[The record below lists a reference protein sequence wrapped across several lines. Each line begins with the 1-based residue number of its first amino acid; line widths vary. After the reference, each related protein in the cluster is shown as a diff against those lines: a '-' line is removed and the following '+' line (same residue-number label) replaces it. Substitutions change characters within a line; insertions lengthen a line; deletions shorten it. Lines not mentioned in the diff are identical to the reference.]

1 MTPTR
6 ESRMKRIFSNH
17 ENSDPARLGWLVQI
31 VSLAFILVAATFSP
45 ATARAFPVVVQPGDT
60 LAGIAQRIY
69 GRVEYEGLL
78 VSANGLEA
86 HGGVAIVPGMRLEV
100 PALAYRRVAPG
111 DSWQTLASAL
121 LGSPAR
127 APVLA
132 FANDGKPWLAPTEN
146 AEIVIPY
153 NLRFVAE
160 GGENVSDVAERFLG
174 SKKHV
179 WTLAGYNGIE
189 NVVLE
194 AGQLILVPLTD
205 LHLTPEGE
213 RAARLALEGWGAAG
227 GEQRA
232 EQAAAAAELPA
243 LLADVRGGR
252 YAEAVARGVALLV
265 GSSLTTPQRASV
277 HRQLLE
283 AYAALGATG
292 RAADACR
299 EWLKAAPRAPID
311 PLVMSPKL
319 LAACGDR

>member
-1 MTPTR
+1 MGCR
-6 ESRMKRIFSNH
+6 WLLASSLL
-17 ENSDPARLGWLVQI
+17 SQLVPAK
-31 VSLAFILVAATFSP
+31 AD
-45 ATARAFPVVVQPGDT
+45 AFPLVVQPGDT
-60 LAGIAQRIY
+60 LAGIAQRVY

-78 VSANGLEA
+78 VSANGLEP
-86 HGGVAIVPGMRLEV
+86 HGGIAIVPGLRLEV

-111 DSWQTLASAL
+111 DTWAALATTF

-160 GGENVSDVAERFLG
+160 GGESVSAVAERFLG
-174 SKKHV
+174 DKKHAWMV
-179 WTLAGYNGIE
+179 AGYNGID
-189 NVVLE
+189 NDVVLE
-194 AGQLILVPLTD
+194 AGHLLLIPLADLQLTA
-205 LHLTPEGE
+205 EGQ
-213 RAARLALEGWGAAG
+213 RAALSALEGWGAVG
-227 GEQRA
+227 GERRA
-232 EQAAAAAELPA
+232 EQAAAGAELPS
-243 LLADVRGGR
+243 LIADVRNGR

-265 GSSLTTPQRASV
+265 GSSLTTPQRATV

-299 EWLKAAPRAPID
+299 EWRKAAPRAPVD
-311 PLVMSPKL
+311 PVVMSPKL
-319 LAACGDR
+319 VAACEAS